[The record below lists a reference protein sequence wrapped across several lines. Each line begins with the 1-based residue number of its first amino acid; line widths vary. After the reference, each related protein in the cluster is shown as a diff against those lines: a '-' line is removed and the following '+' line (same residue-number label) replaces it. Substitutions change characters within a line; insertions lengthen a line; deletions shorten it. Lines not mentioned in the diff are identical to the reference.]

1 MTLAFVM
8 DFNSGCDI
16 GIFWHWPTGQWS
28 FEIHWPDLIFT
39 GPEKHVKL
47 FISSVGS
54 FRGADKH
61 GPIDLSSL
69 VLQ

>member
-8 DFNSGCDI
+8 DFNSGYDI
-16 GIFWHWPTGQWS
+16 GIFWS

-54 FRGADKH
+54 CRGADKH
-61 GPIDLSSL
+61 GPVGPRSY
-69 VLQ
+69 QRG